1 MAIFSRRVIQH
12 WLQENHANVGAT
24 VSNDHVQRLNHIQKP
39 KEVVGAV
46 WEVAVIWALRQF
58 GDVTYEG
65 GSGTGPRRPDLHFK
79 SAESDL
85 EFLVDITAVS
95 DEGLHEI
102 NWVTDLRL
110 ELLRIQLKYGIG
122 HLGLRTDFGRIKEGE
137 YGDAVVRVAIP
148 SKKDRSRLMKE
159 EFEPLV
165 KAIAQDP
172 GSARTLRIQAAGVDI
187 QVTYDPGNPG
197 SGGASFPGYTT
208 PYSLTNNPLF
218 KALSKKRR
226 QLKDSGYDGLRGIIV
241 CDGGCG
247 ILRHTGYQGPEA
259 YRLDQIINRFLSSTS
274 SVQFVLAIG
283 HELDMGGWSLQ
294 RTHTLIP
301 HLFLGSSLR
310 GREPE
315 FRFLLDLVR
324 VLPSPVE
331 TVGNAF
337 RKHISGREPSKL
349 SGEFRMSGTTIA
361 IDAGDLIGLLSGSL
375 KQEDWMEERVYT
387 PEVLPLDRIPTRLSD
402 VAGFFRLREAEGRR
416 IVSMRILPRENNDH
430 DLIEFEFGEVDPALG
445 QFQMPITSE

>member
-1 MAIFSRRVIQH
+1 MAIFSRRVIQS
-12 WLQENHANVGAT
+12 WLQENHACVGAT
-24 VSNDHVQRLNHIQKP
+24 ASNDHVQRLNHIQKP

-46 WEVAVIWALRQF
+46 WEVAMIWALRHF

-65 GSGTGPRRPDLHFK
+65 GNGTGTRRPDLHFK
-79 SAESDL
+79 VPESGL

-95 DEGLHEI
+95 DEGLHEN

-110 ELLRIQLKYGIG
+110 ELLRLQLKNGIG
-122 HLGLRTDFGRIKEGE
+122 HLGIRTDFGRISEGN
-137 YGDAVVRVAIP
+137 YGDAVVRVALP
-148 SKKDRSRLMKE
+148 SKKDRARLMKE

-165 KAIAQDP
+165 NAIAQDP
-172 GSARTLRIQAAGVDI
+172 SKKRTIHIQEAGVDI
-187 QVTYDPGNPG
+187 QVTYDPENPG
-197 SGGASFPGYTT
+197 SGGASYPSYTT

-226 QLKDSGYDGLRGIIV
+226 QLKDSGYEGLRGIIV

-247 ILRHTGYQGPEA
+247 ILHHSGYQGPEA

-283 HELDMGGWSLQ
+283 HELNMGGWTQQ

-301 HLFLGSSLR
+301 HLFLGPSLS
-310 GREPE
+310 GRETQ
-315 FRFLLDLVR
+315 FRLLFDLVG

-331 TVGNAF
+331 TAGNAF

-349 SGEFRMSGTTIA
+349 SGEFKMSGTTIA
-361 IDAGDLIGLLSGSL
+361 IDAGDLIGLLSGTL
-375 KQEDWMEERVYT
+375 KQEDWVAERVYT
-387 PEVLPLDRIPTRLSD
+387 PEVIPFETRPTRLSD

-416 IVSMRILPRENNDH
+416 LVSMRILPRENNDH

-445 QFQMPITSE
+445 PFQRPGISG